1 MRSEART
8 VESEI
13 VGREGRSGTLGSP
26 LTRFEGW
33 QPAAHATPGRRGYWV
48 HGNHGNGARGND
60 VCALYPLFPRLR
72 DQRGSELFCSLLLL
86 HLRLFL
92 FSFLR
97 IPPYFS
103 LYPNITKDLLLD
115 GFTNLVI
122 IIVLLSSFLANYQ
135 RQRFSLENY
144 RKIGWFVEWIA
155 QSGLQD
161 I

>member
-33 QPAAHATPGRRGYWV
+33 QPAAHATLGRRGYWV
-48 HGNHGNGARGND
+48 HGNHGNGARGNL
-60 VCALYPLFPRLR
+60 CALSLIPAVTWSTRFRA
-72 DQRGSELFCSLLLL
+72 LLLSPASPPPPL
-86 HLRLFL
+86 PLLVP
-92 FSFLR
+92 
-97 IPPYFS
+97 PPYFS

-122 IIVLLSSFLANYQ
+122 TIVLLSSFLANYQ